1 MHGAGRVNLRVF
13 LIKGM
18 VKGNL
23 RVFYIGEFLVGFRP
37 EAAVHRFSLK
47 KVFLK
52 ILQNWGNF

>member
-23 RVFYIGEFLVGFRP
+23 RVFYIGEFLVVFRP
-37 EAAVHRFSLK
+37 EAAIYRFSLK

-52 ILQNWGNF
+52 ISQN